1 MVFAPWP
8 VDESLI
14 AVGSCYTLLKYLTLL
29 PEESVV
35 DLVMLGLALGY
46 AGYFVVPGFISKSGL
61 ILAYSGKQPAA
72 KPFFSWKL
80 YYCLCASESAT
91 PVVCAVICYDAG
103 WLSWPSAAMLA
114 VLGNVAGY
122 AKYYIQMWYDHE
134 YVATSI
140 FLYVLMY
147 VMLAVLQRDP
157 LYYALMVY
165 PFKVLLKVPKYADM
179 TGRKILFD
187 EPSILLHCCDHI
199 IHGMITTCVLLY
211 HFAGFRAVMVA
222 HLFVVPLGFFI
233 SDGTTRIQQKLA
245 ASSS

>member
-1 MVFAPWP
+1 MGQRAAMVFAPWP

-29 PEESVV
+29 PEESAV

-103 WLSWPSAAMLA
+103 S
-114 VLGNVAGY
+114 
-122 AKYYIQMWYDHE
+122 
-134 YVATSI
+134 
-140 FLYVLMY
+140 
-147 VMLAVLQRDP
+147 
-157 LYYALMVY
+157 
-165 PFKVLLKVPKYADM
+165 
-179 TGRKILFD
+179 TGECGGVRKILYSD
-187 EPSILLHCCDHI
+187 VVRSRVCGHLDIPVCTHVCH
-199 IHGMITTCVLLY
+199 
-211 HFAGFRAVMVA
+211 AGC
-222 HLFVVPLGFFI
+222 
-233 SDGTTRIQQKLA
+233 A
-245 ASSS
+245 AT